1 MTKRNEELERLKRLR
16 QKQLQARDPLA
27 KQRKIERKVA
37 ARRRGTREK
46 VTFKSMITDVPYR
59 WRGAILGAVLGIV
72 VSVVLPSLVDAS
84 WVEWIGLLAVLALAL
99 LGFMFGR
106 AFDSRDELRDLTS

>member
-37 ARRRGTREK
+37 ARRHGTKER

-72 VSVVLPSLVDAS
+72 ISIVLPSLVEAS
-84 WVEWIGLLAVLALAL
+84 WVDWVGLLAVVALAL

-106 AFDSRDELRDLTS
+106 AFDLRDELRDLSS